1 MEKIKIILRRAFEK
15 LKTFKKPFFECKEQD
30 GNIPDEY
37 VVLCCKLAELVKM
50 YDQMAKQMPEGE
62 TKDLAEDISE
72 QIIKTLSLS
81 KGCAAI
87 ANEPAFDSRRHI
99 SIPFS
104 MVEDGTPIQS
114 FLRIGIA
121 IGNKVIIPAKV
132 II

>member
-1 MEKIKIILRRAFEK
+1 MEKIKSILQCAFEK
-15 LKTFKKPFFECKEQD
+15 LKTFKRQCLERKEQD
-30 GNIPDEY
+30 DNISNEY
-37 VVLCCKLAELVKM
+37 VALCCKLAELVKM

-62 TKDLAEDISE
+62 TKDLAVDISE

-87 ANEPAFDSRRHI
+87 VNEPVFDSRRHI

-114 FLRIGIA
+114 FLRMGIA
-121 IGNKVIIPAKV
+121 INDQVIIPARVK
-132 II
+132 I